1 MTTSDWTALGMAA
14 GYTLLTAMAVYYG
27 YLAVHVN
34 TFRNIKRFIVSI
46 TGIVG
51 VIGAAVV
58 FGQLARSPFHFYDS
72 STQAHLV
79 AVVVWLVAVA
89 VFVGVTRVT
98 RD

>member
-1 MTTSDWTALGMAA
+1 MSGHEWSALGMTA
-14 GYTLLTAMAVYYG
+14 GYSILTALAVWYG

-34 TFRNIKRFIVSI
+34 TFRNIKRFIVAI

-58 FGQLARSPFHFYDS
+58 IGQLTRSPFHFYDAE
-72 STQAHLV
+72 TQTHIV
-79 AVVVWLVAVA
+79 AGMVWCVAVA
-89 VFVGVTRVT
+89 VFIGVTRVT